1 MSKNSG
7 YAVEFAEERLSDGTL
22 VVEAWHPELPGCR
35 SHGSTRD
42 EALENLEDARQLYL
56 ATVRSPQGD
65 SGAQAIKAG

>member
-7 YAVEFAEERLSDGTL
+7 YAVKFAEEQLSDGTI
-22 VVEAWHPELPGCR
+22 VVEAWHPDLPGCR

-56 ATVRSPQGD
+56 ATVRSSQGD
-65 SGAQAIKAG
+65 GEAKVTRAV